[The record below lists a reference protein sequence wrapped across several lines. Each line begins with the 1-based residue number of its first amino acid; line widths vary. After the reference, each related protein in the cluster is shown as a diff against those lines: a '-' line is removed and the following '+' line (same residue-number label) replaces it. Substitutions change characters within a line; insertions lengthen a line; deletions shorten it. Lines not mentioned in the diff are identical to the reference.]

1 MSLRPSAL
9 VLLALPLAL
18 GCGGAASSNTA
29 FFGLDL
35 VVDKAVADDLDSFQ
49 IVVLPNGKLY
59 DCTEVQKTCLRQQ
72 VKASDPLVLSDGKGF
87 EGRALRFPMNLS
99 GVGVQ
104 SQDVSIEVPVGRDYA
119 MVIEA
124 LSKDSPPRLLG
135 SSCNYLLEVSA
146 SRNDPVIAAP
156 MTLTSVDCNPT
167 F

>member
-1 MSLRPSAL
+1 MSPRPFAL
-9 VLLALPLAL
+9 ALLVLPLAL
-18 GCGGAASSNTA
+18 GCGGAPSSNTA

-35 VVDKAVADDLDSFQ
+35 LVDKAVSDQLGAFQ

-72 VKASDPLVLSDGKGF
+72 VKPSDPLVLSDGKGT
-87 EGRALRFPMNLS
+87 EGRALRFPVDLS
-99 GVGVQ
+99 GTGVT

-119 MVIEA
+119 LVIEA
-124 LSKDSPPRLLG
+124 LSKDTPPRFLG

-146 SRNDPVIAAP
+146 SHNNPVIAAP